1 MKIKK
6 STGKRV
12 NILVIAAALLS
23 VASIVWTTYS
33 ILDLL
38 DIGVIALTV
47 AATLDLIWISI
58 QYAQHKGIPLMG
70 SRIATEVAGWVA
82 IAAVVGLLVWHGLT
96 LEGQTIAGQMIDHE
110 TAMSIA
116 VASPLLPLG
125 AKFVTMLAA
134 SSFRDPATYTHKQQ
148 KRLDEIQ
155 RTAAY
160 KEDIRQKREEE
171 ASATHVAM
179 MRRMAERQEQ
189 EKKEADLQKNHE
201 LAEQQRKAAVEEA
214 ERERKRK
221 AKEAE
226 IENARLD
233 AELVRMQ
240 ERSDTELRIER
251 IKNEARERMALAEGD
266 AEVEQYV
273 LEKRKE
279 LGRRQSFIVG
289 ETVPNQGRP
298 QALRSVPSAPMRP
311 SMITMSVSEMDSARK
326 GREKLAA
333 AFWMAKDKNPD
344 LTAAQFAQDNGVST
358 SQLSRVKNEFP
369 RSYFPES
376 FQEEAS

>member
-6 STGKRV
+6 SMGKRV

-23 VASIVWTTYS
+23 TASIVWTTYS

-96 LEGQTIAGQMIDHE
+96 LEGQTIAGQMINHE

-171 ASATHVAM
+171 ASATHAAM

-226 IENARLD
+226 IENTRLD
-233 AELVRMQ
+233 AELVRIQ
-240 ERSDTELRIER
+240 QRADTELRIEQ
-251 IKNEARERMALAEGD
+251 IKNEARENMALAEGD
-266 AEVEQYV
+266 AEVERYV

-298 QALRSVPSAPMRP
+298 QALRSVPSAPARP
-311 SMITMSVSEMDSARK
+311 AMITVSVEGMTEAQKERK
-326 GREKLAA
+326 SLAA
-333 AFWMAKDKNPD
+333 AFWRAK
-344 LTAAQFAQDNGVST
+344 AQDPFLSQKKFALDNGVSN
-358 SQLSRVKNEFP
+358 SHLSRVVNEFP
-369 RSYFPES
+369 QDSLD
-376 FQEEAS
+376 EEAM